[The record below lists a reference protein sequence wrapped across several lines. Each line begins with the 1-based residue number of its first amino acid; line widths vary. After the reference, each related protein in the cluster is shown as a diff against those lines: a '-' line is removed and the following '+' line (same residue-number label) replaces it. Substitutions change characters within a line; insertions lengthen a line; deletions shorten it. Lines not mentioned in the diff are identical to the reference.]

1 MLVRPPSIDRD
12 QFLDPTRG
20 RPGPRTCAPSPR
32 RLSNLGNGAAP
43 AARFDAEVATART
56 RATSTAA
63 FTRARLGSRADME
76 TFVHLEMI
84 YKDNFGCDNHGSPNP
99 LMELSPI
106 VWTSES
112 TGTIGNAPFEIRL
125 EPEGTYPEDRINVC

>member
-1 MLVRPPSIDRD
+1 M
-12 QFLDPTRG
+12 
-20 RPGPRTCAPSPR
+20 
-32 RLSNLGNGAAP
+32 SNLGNGAAP